1 MFHEKLSSSYRRW
14 LFGWRTVVWAGA
26 LLFGLAHCRL
36 AGALPLGWR
45 TAAWLAHYC
54 LAGALLLDRC
64 GALLL
69 GPAYCSG
76 DRRAAGPARC
86 CSPHDAASPSPLL
99 LAIPWAHRRARSGH
113 ACSIVCGS
121 FATRS
126 DDGVFPHIRSR
137 RGRRRTE
144 AGCRWPSEDDRLPPA
159 VGRRLSAS
167 GRRKRRRAA
176 DMLGISGGEFLVL
189 LVVGALVLGPKNIA
203 EALRAMRKGIEA
215 LRQWSAGMR
224 AEAGGELGV
233 AEKEVAA
240 LANLDFRQ
248 LDPRRIVRE
257 AVREEMEAWMA
268 MADAGGAGTLSSER
282 GADPAGDGTNRAAT
296 TAERTAYSAAAFA
309 RTDFERAN
317 SRRTS
322 SKRAG
327 SKGADAAATKGAQAT
342 QGPDAQA
349 TQGLD
354 AQGPHKPAAHV
365 PQEPS
370 AQAEPKPNE
379 KSTGELAARD
389 SIEGDK
395 L

>member
-1 MFHEKLSSSYRRW
+1 M
-14 LFGWRTVVWAGA
+14 
-26 LLFGLAHCRL
+26 
-36 AGALPLGWR
+36 
-45 TAAWLAHYC
+45 
-54 LAGALLLDRC
+54 
-64 GALLL
+64 
-69 GPAYCSG
+69 
-76 DRRAAGPARC
+76 
-86 CSPHDAASPSPLL
+86 
-99 LAIPWAHRRARSGH
+99 
-113 ACSIVCGS
+113 
-121 FATRS
+121 
-126 DDGVFPHIRSR
+126 
-137 RGRRRTE
+137 
-144 AGCRWPSEDDRLPPA
+144 
-159 VGRRLSAS
+159 
-167 GRRKRRRAA
+167 
-176 DMLGISGGEFLVL
+176 L

-282 GADPAGDGTNRAAT
+282 GADPAGDGTNRAAR

-309 RTDFERAN
+309 RADFERAN

-342 QGPDAQA
+342 QG
-349 TQGLD
+349 LD
-354 AQGPHKPAAHV
+354 AQGPHKPDAHV
-365 PQEPS
+365 PQEP
-370 AQAEPKPNE
+370 AAQGPHKPAAQGPHKPAVQAEPKPNE

>member
-1 MFHEKLSSSYRRW
+1 
-14 LFGWRTVVWAGA
+14 
-26 LLFGLAHCRL
+26 
-36 AGALPLGWR
+36 
-45 TAAWLAHYC
+45 
-54 LAGALLLDRC
+54 
-64 GALLL
+64 
-69 GPAYCSG
+69 
-76 DRRAAGPARC
+76 
-86 CSPHDAASPSPLL
+86 
-99 LAIPWAHRRARSGH
+99 
-113 ACSIVCGS
+113 
-121 FATRS
+121 
-126 DDGVFPHIRSR
+126 
-137 RGRRRTE
+137 
-144 AGCRWPSEDDRLPPA
+144 
-159 VGRRLSAS
+159 
-167 GRRKRRRAA
+167 
-176 DMLGISGGEFLVL
+176 
-189 LVVGALVLGPKNIA
+189 
-203 EALRAMRKGIEA
+203 MRKGIEA

-282 GADPAGDGTNRAAT
+282 GADPAGDGTNRAAR

-309 RTDFERAN
+309 RADFERAN

-342 QGPDAQA
+342 QG
-349 TQGLD
+349 LD
-354 AQGPHKPAAHV
+354 AQGPHKPDAHV
-365 PQEPS
+365 PQEP
-370 AQAEPKPNE
+370 AAQGPHKPAVQAEPKPNE

>member
-1 MFHEKLSSSYRRW
+1 
-14 LFGWRTVVWAGA
+14 
-26 LLFGLAHCRL
+26 
-36 AGALPLGWR
+36 
-45 TAAWLAHYC
+45 
-54 LAGALLLDRC
+54 
-64 GALLL
+64 
-69 GPAYCSG
+69 
-76 DRRAAGPARC
+76 
-86 CSPHDAASPSPLL
+86 
-99 LAIPWAHRRARSGH
+99 
-113 ACSIVCGS
+113 
-121 FATRS
+121 
-126 DDGVFPHIRSR
+126 
-137 RGRRRTE
+137 
-144 AGCRWPSEDDRLPPA
+144 
-159 VGRRLSAS
+159 
-167 GRRKRRRAA
+167 
-176 DMLGISGGEFLVL
+176 MLGISGGEFLVL

-296 TAERTAYSAAAFA
+296 TAERAVYSAAAFA
-309 RTDFERAN
+309 RAGSERAG

-327 SKGADAAATKGAQAT
+327 PKGADAAATKGAHATQGLDACALQEPAACAPHKPAAQAT
-342 QGPDAQA
+342 QGP
-349 TQGLD
+349 D
-354 AQGPHKPAAHV
+354 AQGPHKPAAHA
-365 PQEPS
+365 PQEPA
-370 AQAEPKPNE
+370 AQAEPEPNE
-379 KSTGELAARD
+379 KSPGELSAARD

>member
-14 LFGWRTVVWAGA
+14 PF
-26 LLFGLAHCRL
+26 
-36 AGALPLGWR
+36 GWR
-45 TAAWLAHYC
+45 TAAWPTRCC
-54 LAGALLLDRC
+54 LGWRTTVWV

-69 GPAYCSG
+69 GWRTTAWPAHCSG
-76 DRRAAGPARC
+76 NRRAAGPARR
-86 CSPHDAASPSPLL
+86 CSPHNAASPSPVLL
-99 LAIPWAHRRARSGH
+99 TILWAHRRARSGH

-144 AGCRWPSEDDRLPPA
+144 AGCRWPSEDDRLRLA
-159 VGRRLSAS
+159 VGRRLSAG

-296 TAERTAYSAAAFA
+296 TAERAVYSAAAFA
-309 RTDFERAN
+309 RAGSERAG

-342 QGPDAQA
+342 QAPDAQA

-365 PQEPS
+365 PQEPAAQGPHKPS

>member
-1 MFHEKLSSSYRRW
+1 
-14 LFGWRTVVWAGA
+14 
-26 LLFGLAHCRL
+26 
-36 AGALPLGWR
+36 
-45 TAAWLAHYC
+45 
-54 LAGALLLDRC
+54 
-64 GALLL
+64 
-69 GPAYCSG
+69 
-76 DRRAAGPARC
+76 
-86 CSPHDAASPSPLL
+86 
-99 LAIPWAHRRARSGH
+99 
-113 ACSIVCGS
+113 
-121 FATRS
+121 
-126 DDGVFPHIRSR
+126 
-137 RGRRRTE
+137 
-144 AGCRWPSEDDRLPPA
+144 
-159 VGRRLSAS
+159 
-167 GRRKRRRAA
+167 
-176 DMLGISGGEFLVL
+176 MLGISGGEFLVL

-282 GADPAGDGTNRAAT
+282 GADPAGDGTNRAAR

-309 RTDFERAN
+309 RADFERAN
-317 SRRTS
+317 SRHTS

-342 QGPDAQA
+342 QA
-349 TQGLD
+349 LD
-354 AQGPHKPAAHV
+354 AQGPHKPDAHV
-365 PQEPS
+365 PQEP
-370 AQAEPKPNE
+370 AAQGPHKPAAQGPHKPAVQAEPKPNE

>member
-1 MFHEKLSSSYRRW
+1 
-14 LFGWRTVVWAGA
+14 
-26 LLFGLAHCRL
+26 
-36 AGALPLGWR
+36 
-45 TAAWLAHYC
+45 
-54 LAGALLLDRC
+54 
-64 GALLL
+64 
-69 GPAYCSG
+69 
-76 DRRAAGPARC
+76 
-86 CSPHDAASPSPLL
+86 
-99 LAIPWAHRRARSGH
+99 
-113 ACSIVCGS
+113 
-121 FATRS
+121 
-126 DDGVFPHIRSR
+126 
-137 RGRRRTE
+137 
-144 AGCRWPSEDDRLPPA
+144 
-159 VGRRLSAS
+159 
-167 GRRKRRRAA
+167 
-176 DMLGISGGEFLVL
+176 MLGISGGEFLVL

-296 TAERTAYSAAAFA
+296 TAERAVYSAAAFA
-309 RTDFERAN
+309 RAGSERAG

-342 QGPDAQA
+342 QAPDAQA

-370 AQAEPKPNE
+370 AQAEPKSNE

>member
-1 MFHEKLSSSYRRW
+1 
-14 LFGWRTVVWAGA
+14 
-26 LLFGLAHCRL
+26 
-36 AGALPLGWR
+36 
-45 TAAWLAHYC
+45 
-54 LAGALLLDRC
+54 
-64 GALLL
+64 
-69 GPAYCSG
+69 
-76 DRRAAGPARC
+76 
-86 CSPHDAASPSPLL
+86 
-99 LAIPWAHRRARSGH
+99 
-113 ACSIVCGS
+113 
-121 FATRS
+121 
-126 DDGVFPHIRSR
+126 
-137 RGRRRTE
+137 
-144 AGCRWPSEDDRLPPA
+144 
-159 VGRRLSAS
+159 
-167 GRRKRRRAA
+167 
-176 DMLGISGGEFLVL
+176 MLGISGGEFLVL

-309 RTDFERAN
+309 RTDFERAG

-322 SKRAG
+322 SKRADP
-327 SKGADAAATKGAQAT
+327 KGADAAATKGAQAT
-342 QGPDAQA
+342 QGPDAQGPHKPDA
-349 TQGLD
+349 HVPQEPA
-354 AQGPHKPAAHV
+354 AQGPHKPDAHV
-365 PQEPS
+365 PQEPAAQGPHKPS

>member
-1 MFHEKLSSSYRRW
+1 M
-14 LFGWRTVVWAGA
+14 
-26 LLFGLAHCRL
+26 
-36 AGALPLGWR
+36 
-45 TAAWLAHYC
+45 
-54 LAGALLLDRC
+54 
-64 GALLL
+64 
-69 GPAYCSG
+69 
-76 DRRAAGPARC
+76 
-86 CSPHDAASPSPLL
+86 
-99 LAIPWAHRRARSGH
+99 
-113 ACSIVCGS
+113 
-121 FATRS
+121 
-126 DDGVFPHIRSR
+126 
-137 RGRRRTE
+137 
-144 AGCRWPSEDDRLPPA
+144 
-159 VGRRLSAS
+159 
-167 GRRKRRRAA
+167 
-176 DMLGISGGEFLVL
+176 L

-282 GADPAGDGTNRAAT
+282 GADPAGDGTNRAAR

-309 RTDFERAN
+309 RAGSERAG

-342 QGPDAQA
+342 QG
-349 TQGLD
+349 LD

-365 PQEPS
+365 PQEPAAQGPHKPS

-379 KSTGELAARD
+379 KSTGEPSAARD